1 MLRILTASSL
11 LALASASAMAQ
22 TGPAD
27 MPPAP
32 ETSNR
37 AQPATPATPATPI
50 AGERATPATPA
61 TPAVP
66 SRDDSPTAE
75 PQPAPT
81 TPTAEPKEV
90 TVQKLVDAEFPT
102 YDANK
107 NDELEPAEF
116 RKWVLALHDASG
128 GANAAKDPSAKA
140 KWANAAFTTADTDKS
155 KKVSKAEMN
164 TFLLG

>member
-11 LALASASAMAQ
+11 LALASTSAIAQ
-22 TGPAD
+22 TGPMD
-27 MPPAP
+27 MPTAP
-32 ETSNR
+32 ESSNR
-37 AQPATPATPATPI
+37 AEPATPATPAVPNPGG
-50 AGERATPATPA
+50 AATPATPA
-61 TPAVP
+61 TPAAP
-66 SRDDSPTAE
+66 SNTDTV
-75 PQPAPT
+75 QPAPAA
-81 TPTAEPKEV
+81 PTAEPKEV

-128 GANAAKDPSAKA
+128 DANAAKDSAAKA

-164 TFLLG
+164 SFLLG

>member
-22 TGPAD
+22 TGPTD

-37 AQPATPATPATPI
+37 AEPATPATPATPNTW
-50 AGERATPATPA
+50 ERATPATPA
-61 TPAVP
+61 TPAGP

-75 PQPAPT
+75 PQPT
-81 TPTAEPKEV
+81 TTAPTAEPKEV

-128 GANAAKDPSAKA
+128 DANAAKDPAAKA

>member
-22 TGPAD
+22 TGPMD
-27 MPPAP
+27 MPAAP
-32 ETSNR
+32 EASNR
-37 AQPATPATPATPI
+37 A
-50 AGERATPATPA
+50 EPATPA

-66 SRDDSPTAE
+66 NSGEAATPATPAAPSTTESA
-75 PQPAPT
+75 QPAPAA
-81 TPTAEPKEV
+81 PAAEPKEV

-102 YDANK
+102 YDVNK

-116 RKWVLALHDASG
+116 RKWVLALHDASSE
-128 GANAAKDPSAKA
+128 ANAAKDASTKA

-164 TFLLG
+164 SFLLG